1 MSQRFKV
8 VDLFAGPGGL
18 AEGFSSIRDTD
29 GVRILDIALS
39 VEMEPNAFATLRLRS
54 FFRQFEK
61 APPEYY
67 DYIAGRISK
76 EEMIAAHPEEWRAAE
91 TETMQLELGPDTRDD
106 LDPVLERLRN
116 APDPIIL
123 IGGPPCQAYSVIGR
137 NKNRSLADYD
147 PAKDKRHYLYKEYIR
162 IIERLQP
169 TAFVMENVKGILS
182 SKVGKNDIFKRI
194 LEDLRAAGGDP
205 DSYTL
210 FPLAAG
216 GKGVGAG
223 FLIRCEDYGVPQCRH
238 RVIVVGIRTDVAKE
252 LNATL
257 EFNGL
262 APVVRQSTVL
272 DVLEGMPRLRSGIT
286 PKRDDNALSW
296 RDAASR
302 GMKKAAEACGEFGTS
317 LGQVSKLLR
326 STARKLASSSDIPER
341 TNSRPCSVR
350 DNMLASWFSD
360 PMLDT
365 LPNHSTRGHMPDDLA
380 RYAFVA
386 AFGQIFGRSPKSKEF
401 PAGIAPD
408 HKNWKTGD
416 YGDRFRTQ
424 IWSRPSTTVTSHI
437 SKDGHAFI
445 HPDVSQCRS
454 LTVREAARLQ
464 TFPDNYFF
472 EGSGR
477 TPQFTQVGN
486 AVPPVM
492 AKQIAEALL
501 KVLGT
506 RSGPN

>member
-1 MSQRFKV
+1 MSSGFKV

-18 AEGFSSIRDTD
+18 AEGFSSVRAAD
-29 GVRILDIALS
+29 GSRIFDIALS

-61 APPEYY
+61 APSEYY

-76 EEMIAAHPEEWRAAE
+76 EKMLAAHPDEWKAAE
-91 TETMQLELGPDTRDD
+91 EETMQLELGPDTREE
-106 LDPVLERLRN
+106 LDPVLEKLRN
-116 APDPIIL
+116 APEPIIL
-123 IGGPPCQAYSVIGR
+123 IGGPPCQAYSVVGR

-162 IIERLQP
+162 IIEKLQP

-182 SKVGKNDIFKRI
+182 SKVDKNGIFLRI

-210 FPLAAG
+210 FPLVTG
-216 GKGVGAG
+216 GKGVGTG

-238 RVIVVGIRTDVAKE
+238 RVIVVGIRTEVAKE
-252 LNATL
+252 LEMTL
-257 EFNGL
+257 EFHGL
-262 APVVRQSTVL
+262 VPAARQSTVS
-272 DVLEGMPRLRSGIT
+272 DVLGGMPRLRSGIT
-286 PKRDDNALSW
+286 PQSDDNDLSW
-296 RDAASR
+296 RDATTR
-302 GMKKAAEACGEFGTS
+302 GMKKAARACDEFDTS
-317 LGQVSKLLR
+317 FRQVSELLR
-326 STARKLASSSDIPER
+326 STAAKLADSAEILDR
-341 TNSRPCSVR
+341 TSSRPCAVK
-350 DNMLASWFSD
+350 DNVLASWFSD

-365 LPNHSTRGHMPDDLA
+365 LPNHGTRGHMPGDLA

-401 PAGIAPD
+401 PMGLAPD

-416 YGDRFRTQ
+416 YGDRFRAQ
-424 IWSRPSTTVTSHI
+424 VWNRPSTTVVSHI

-472 EGSGR
+472 EGKGR

-486 AVPPVM
+486 AVPPLM
-492 AKQIAEALL
+492 AKQIGEALL
-501 KVLGT
+501 KVLGGRT
-506 RSGPN
+506 GSK